1 MRHGAIDNI
10 ADVLDVCALA
20 IYVEAQIDSDGVLD
34 PDALLTSRRGSGSLT
49 SRDGKNGGAGNL
61 TSPRHGNHL
70 ASRNASGRLPI
81 NAGGGS
87 LTSRG
92 ASGRLPINAGGG
104 SLASRGASGR
114 LRLPINAGGGSL
126 TSRGASGRLPINAGG
141 GSLTSRGASERLR
154 LPINAGGGSLTSRG
168 ASGRLPI
175 NAGGGSLTSRGAIG
189 RTPINVGSGSL
200 SSRGGSGNLTS
211 RNVSVEA
218 LAHQSQVWAG
228 ARAGADQAI
237 AAATA
242 GRDNQSWSTFW
253 ARRSSFLA
261 KATEHLETQ
270 CSADE
275 AFSRL
280 AELLP
285 EAWLENADATQFGEW
300 EDQVRRERGRAATR
314 TTQRRGVPWHVL
326 A

>member
-92 ASGRLPINAGGG
+92 A
-104 SLASRGASGR
+104 
-114 LRLPINAGGGSL
+114 
-126 TSRGASGRLPINAGG
+126 
-141 GSLTSRGASERLR
+141 
-154 LPINAGGGSLTSRG
+154 
-168 ASGRLPI
+168 
-175 NAGGGSLTSRGAIG
+175 IG

-242 GRDNQSWSTFW
+242 GCDNQSWSTFW